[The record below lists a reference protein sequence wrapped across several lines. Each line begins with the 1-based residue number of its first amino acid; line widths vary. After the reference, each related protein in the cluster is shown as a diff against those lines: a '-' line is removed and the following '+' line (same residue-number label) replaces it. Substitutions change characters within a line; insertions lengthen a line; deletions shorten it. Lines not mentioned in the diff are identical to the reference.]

1 MLDNLESERL
11 ESAAMR
17 RAEWLIDRGIIEP
30 RSGDAIRELRKRST
44 RAALLPL
51 ADV

>member
-1 MLDNLESERL
+1 LT
-11 ESAAMR
+11 AASSS
-17 RAEWLIDRGIIEP
+17 P